1 MSWYRSSITSSA
13 WMTCSAMCRSPS
25 RNAWVPA
32 VMASVVRAPS
42 RIRSV
47 RTSSSSSWSVFL
59 ASSGSTTG
67 SPFMCAIMTISRR
80 GCRPARAALACSLP
94 VVHPE
99 GPWRGHRARERGSAT
114 GWTSRVH
121 RDVTSGTVPIQTAS
135 LPCSPM
141 NEIGTSID
149 GSTDRSTP
157 MIRSRARWGIALVLV
172 LGLVAAA
179 CGSDTKTGS
188 TSGGSTSA
196 TTKPTKQL
204 AATTLA
210 GSGSTFQQAFNEA
223 VIAQFKTVQ
232 PAVTVTYAGGGS
244 GQGQLDLQNNTKQWA
259 GSDST
264 IKPEDMSKYK
274 GTVLYFPTVAAPIT
288 ISYNLS
294 GVSKLNLSPDTVAN
308 IFEGKITKWDD
319 AAIKSDNPSATLPS
333 TAIVVAHR
341 ADASGTTANFTKY
354 LTLAAPTAWTL
365 GTDKTVAWPAG
376 QQAGNANGG
385 VAQIVKSTSGAVGY
399 VDYSD

>member
-1 MSWYRSSITSSA
+1 
-13 WMTCSAMCRSPS
+13 
-25 RNAWVPA
+25 
-32 VMASVVRAPS
+32 
-42 RIRSV
+42 
-47 RTSSSSSWSVFL
+47 
-59 ASSGSTTG
+59 
-67 SPFMCAIMTISRR
+67 
-80 GCRPARAALACSLP
+80 
-94 VVHPE
+94 
-99 GPWRGHRARERGSAT
+99 
-114 GWTSRVH
+114 
-121 RDVTSGTVPIQTAS
+121 
-135 LPCSPM
+135 
-141 NEIGTSID
+141 
-149 GSTDRSTP
+149 

-179 CGSDTKTGS
+179 CGSDTKKGS
-188 TSGGSTSA
+188 TSGGSTSP

-288 ISYNLS
+288 VSYNLS

-308 IFEGKITKWDD
+308 IFEGKIKTWDD
-319 AAIKSDNPSATLPS
+319 AAIKADNPSASLPS

-354 LTLAAPTAWTL
+354 LTLAAPSAWTL

-399 VDYSD
+399 VDYSDAKAAGLSFAAIKNASGKFIAPSLPSAKAALAGATVNADLTYNPLNATGPAVYPITSPTYILVYQQQPDPTVAAGLRGFIGYILGDGQSMAESVDFTGLPPSILTKAKAQLVKIGT